1 MNVMSGRDTFNTE
14 LLSAYL
20 DGEMPSDER
29 RDVERMLADSDELRR
44 FLGQLRQ
51 LSNDLRLLP
60 HYRVGEA
67 VYDRILS
74 EIEQISPGSTG
85 EDEESDSADELISA
99 YLDGELAESDRQRVE
114 QQLGTNAE
122 HRQMLGD
129 LRDLQDSLQS
139 LPTYHLDD
147 GFADRVVR
155 RAERQMLLG
164 SKTDDDQTVAQ
175 VATAPEPASTGR
187 RVRWRVYVWAA
198 VAVATAVVLALTLP
212 KGGGGGHTD
221 LVGPGTGTDTPGV
234 VRDPSVAP
242 GEDSPALV
250 DVEPPGETGEHQIG
264 PPGPTDVEQSQW
276 KVVSSIQRNSRQRL
290 VLVYELAITPEGVEN
305 AAFANLLKRHDIRF
319 RQTVAVMPNREKAL
333 LKHRFLQGVQI
344 VPEDQD
350 DMDEIELYLVS
361 CSARDADHM
370 YHDLLSRPVGV
381 ASFFLNLTTADAQD
395 RILHRLCEASGVLD
409 EGGQAVRLM
418 ANLAILSRTARN
430 LEVFGSIRWVEPSLM
445 DPSLAPKSAASKD
458 DMPEEFDPNNVGAG
472 PPPEAI
478 ATGDFPCELLFVVR
492 NLEPLGSEDEAD
504 GDHG

>member
-1 MNVMSGRDTFNTE
+1 MSGRDTFNTE

-20 DGEMPSDER
+20 DGEVSSDER

-60 HYRVGEA
+60 QYRVGEA
-67 VYDRILS
+67 MYDRILS
-74 EIEQISPGSTG
+74 EIEQISPGSAG

-114 QQLGTNAE
+114 QQLETNAE
-122 HRQMLGD
+122 HRQLLGD
-129 LRDLQDSLQS
+129 LRDLRDTLQS

-147 GFADRVVR
+147 EFSDRVVR

-164 SKTDDDQTVAQ
+164 STIDDEAVGQ
-175 VATAPEPASTGR
+175 VATAPAPASIGR

-212 KGGGGGHTD
+212 KGGGGGHAD

-250 DVEPPGETGEHQIG
+250 DVESPGETGEHQIG

-276 KVVSSIQRNSRQRL
+276 RVVSSIQRNSGQRL
-290 VLVYELAITPEGVEN
+290 VLVYELAITQEGVES
-305 AAFANLLKRHDIRF
+305 AAFANLLKRHNIRF
-319 RQTVAVMPNREKAL
+319 RQTVAVGPKREKAL

-350 DMDEIELYLVS
+350 DMDEVELYLVS

-370 YHDLLSRPVGV
+370 YHDLKSRPVGV

-395 RILHRLCEASGVLD
+395 RILHRLCEASGVSD
-409 EGGQAVRLM
+409 EGGQAVQLM
-418 ANLAILSRTARN
+418 ANLAILSRSARN
-430 LEVFGSIRWVEPSLM
+430 LGVFGSIRWVEPSLM
-445 DPSLAPKSAASKD
+445 EPSPAPKSAASKD
-458 DMPEEFDPNNVGAG
+458 DMPEELDPNIVGAG

-492 NLEPLGSEDEAD
+492 NLKPLGGEGEAD
-504 GDHG
+504 GDAQGN

>member
-1 MNVMSGRDTFNTE
+1 MSGRDTFNTE

-20 DGEMPSDER
+20 DGEVSSDER

-60 HYRVGEA
+60 QYRVGEA
-67 VYDRILS
+67 MYDRILS
-74 EIEQISPGSTG
+74 EIEQISPGSAG

-114 QQLGTNAE
+114 QQLETNAE
-122 HRQMLGD
+122 HRQLLGD
-129 LRDLQDSLQS
+129 LRDLRDTLQS

-147 GFADRVVR
+147 EFSDRVVR

-164 SKTDDDQTVAQ
+164 STIDDEAVGQ
-175 VATAPEPASTGR
+175 VATAPAPASIGR

-212 KGGGGGHTD
+212 KGGGGGHAD

-250 DVEPPGETGEHQIG
+250 DVESPGETGEHQIG

-276 KVVSSIQRNSRQRL
+276 RVVSSIQRNSGQRL

-305 AAFANLLKRHDIRF
+305 AAFANLLKRHNIRF
-319 RQTVAVMPNREKAL
+319 RQTVAVGPKREKAL

-350 DMDEIELYLVS
+350 DMDEVELYLVS

-370 YHDLLSRPVGV
+370 YHDLKSRPVGV

-395 RILHRLCEASGVLD
+395 RILHRLCEASGVSD
-409 EGGQAVRLM
+409 EGGQAVQLM
-418 ANLAILSRTARN
+418 ANLAILSRSARN
-430 LEVFGSIRWVEPSLM
+430 LGVFGSIRWVEPSLM
-445 DPSLAPKSAASKD
+445 EPSPAPKSAASKD
-458 DMPEEFDPNNVGAG
+458 DMPEELDPNIVGAG

-492 NLEPLGSEDEAD
+492 NLKPLGGEDEAD
-504 GDHG
+504 GDAQGN